1 MRRCKWISLIGAV
14 LLCGILSG
22 CQKEEKEPV
31 TITVI
36 HAWGSTEA
44 DHVAMRNIYESFQN
58 ENPDIRIQLISMPTR
73 DEMMRKVEDMIMVG
87 NMPDIVTFSGMGRNK
102 TYDFMVENN
111 MALDLMPYLKEDAE
125 FAASVSDV
133 NKEYWTTE
141 ENQLFTVADVL
152 LLSGGYWYNEDIF
165 RQAGIEEIP
174 KTWDEFM
181 EMCEMLSIWSRETN
195 AGIKPHQ
202 TSAEGYLY
210 FMDHMLADSNGHP
223 QEVIR
228 NHKLTVKKED
238 WEKAIRQLKNIYSYS
253 AAENENY
260 SYLDETK
267 LFNEGKLAIY
277 VNGVWGAPMISE
289 NINARYALLPT
300 ESSISMSCKSACLGY
315 VLGNSG
321 NEEKKEASVRFLKYM
336 LSEKVQTRIL
346 EETGQ
351 IPANARIAL
360 DDFEKKKPRLYQ
372 AATLVLSADNKIDV
386 PDSMWSDFQKTKFT
400 ENILKVLVGEMPE
413 QDLKEVLK

>member
-1 MRRCKWISLIGAV
+1 M
-14 LLCGILSG
+14 
-22 CQKEEKEPV
+22 
-31 TITVI
+31 
-36 HAWGSTEA
+36 
-44 DHVAMRNIYESFQN
+44 
-58 ENPDIRIQLISMPTR
+58 
-73 DEMMRKVEDMIMVG
+73 
-87 NMPDIVTFSGMGRNK
+87 
-102 TYDFMVENN
+102 
-111 MALDLMPYLKEDAE
+111 
-125 FAASVSDV
+125 
-133 NKEYWTTE
+133 
-141 ENQLFTVADVL
+141 LFR
-152 LLSGGYWYNEDIF
+152 S
-165 RQAGIEEIP
+165 
-174 KTWDEFM
+174 
-181 EMCEMLSIWSRETN
+181 
-195 AGIKPHQ
+195 
-202 TSAEGYLY
+202 
-210 FMDHMLADSNGHP
+210 
-223 QEVIR
+223 IR